1 MITLLSKLFI
11 KDSKNYLK
19 EEVRSA
25 YGILCSIVGIVLNFL
40 LFLMKFI
47 IGIIT
52 ASITTQA
59 DSFNNLSD
67 SGSSFLSL
75 LGFKMSGKKPSD
87 ERPFGEGRFEYI
99 SGLLIAC
106 LIIVI
111 GVNTLRDAIT
121 SLIERAETE
130 VNLALIII
138 LTVSILVKL
147 YMAFYNRSIGKKISS
162 VSMKAV
168 SNDSLTDVLSTFLA
182 LVCALIKYYSGLDLD
197 GYCAIAISILLI
209 YVGFSTAKE
218 TINDLLGKR
227 PEKDFVDKIKSIVM
241 SYDEIIGIH
250 DLVVHDYGVGKTM
263 ISLHAE
269 VSGDSDI
276 YLLHEVIDSAMS
288 ELDEKLNCVS
298 VIHMDPICLSDE
310 KTTEMRQSVSELV
323 KQIDERITIHDFRMV
338 VGPTHTNFIFD
349 AVIPHDIKLSDSEI
363 KNKIST
369 LISQNYEN
377 VSVVIQLDRSYV

>member
-11 KDSKNYLK
+11 KDRKNFQNEK
-19 EEVRSA
+19 VRSS

-47 IGIIT
+47 IGVIT

-67 SGSSFLSL
+67 SGSSLLSL
-75 LGFKMSGKKPSD
+75 FGFKMSGRKPTD
-87 ERPFGEGRFEYI
+87 KRPFGEGRFEYI

-111 GVNTLRDAIT
+111 GFNTMRDAIT
-121 SLIERAETE
+121 SLIEGSQTE
-130 VNLALIII
+130 VNLTLIII
-138 LTVSILVKL
+138 LVVSIIVKL

-162 VSMKAV
+162 ISMKAV
-168 SNDSLTDVLSTFLA
+168 SCDSLTDVLSTFLA
-182 LVCALIKYYSGLDLD
+182 LVCAFVKFYFEIDLD
-197 GYCAIAISILLI
+197 GYCAIAISILLL
-209 YVGFSTAKE
+209 YVGYSMAKE
-218 TINDLLGKR
+218 TIGDLLGKK
-227 PEKDFVDKIKSIVM
+227 PDKEFVEKIKTIVM

-250 DLVVHDYGVGKTM
+250 DLVVHDYGVGRTM

-276 YLLHEVIDSAMS
+276 YLLHEVIDAAMS
-288 ELDEKLNCVS
+288 ELDEKLGCVS

-310 KTTEMRQSVSELV
+310 KTTEMRHNVSELV
-323 KQIDERITIHDFRMV
+323 KKIDERISIHDFRMV

-349 AVIPHDIKLSDSEI
+349 AVVPHDLKMTDTEI

-369 LISQNYEN
+369 IVSENYEN
-377 VSVVIQLDRSYV
+377 VSVVTQIDKSYV

>member
-1 MITLLSKLFI
+1 M
-11 KDSKNYLK
+11 
-19 EEVRSA
+19 
-25 YGILCSIVGIVLNFL
+25 LCSIVGIALNFL

-52 ASITTQA
+52 CSITTQA

-67 SGSSFLSL
+67 SGSSLLSL
-75 LGFKMSGKKPSD
+75 LGFKLSGRKPSD

-111 GVNTLRDAIT
+111 GVNTMRDAIT
-121 SLIERAETE
+121 SLIEGAETE
-130 VNLALIII
+130 VNLVLIII
-138 LTVSILVKL
+138 LSVSILVKL
-147 YMAFYNRSIGKKISS
+147 YMAFYNNRIGKKISS
-162 VSMKAV
+162 VAMKAV
-168 SNDSLTDVLSTFLA
+168 GFDSLTDVLSTTLA
-182 LVCALIKYYSGLDLD
+182 LACALIKYFWGLDLD
-197 GYCAIAISILLI
+197 GYCAIAISLLLL
-209 YVGFSTAKE
+209 YVGYSTAKE
-218 TINDLLGKR
+218 TIGDLLGKK
-227 PEKDFVDKIKSIVM
+227 PDKEFVDKIKQIVM

-276 YLLHEVIDSAMS
+276 YLLHEVIDAAMA
-288 ELDEKLNCVS
+288 ELDQKLGCVS

-310 KTTEMRQSVSELV
+310 KTTEMRKSVTVIV

-349 AVIPHDIKLSDSEI
+349 AVIPHDIKLADNEI
-363 KNKIST
+363 KNKIIE
-369 LISQNYEN
+369 LISKNYDN